1 MIDPAITLRPATNA
15 DESFLLG
22 LRRATMT
29 EHLERVGE
37 PSDAAAHHARL
48 QYRYDAA
55 RIVCLDGVAIG
66 LLKAYRDATEWHL
79 VQLQIDPHYQ
89 GRGLGEQIIKT
100 LLAGA
105 QADALPVS
113 LKVLKGNP
121 AKRLYERLGFREIS
135 SDEREFH
142 MRWQQTHQ
150 V

>member
-1 MIDPAITLRPATNA
+1 
-15 DESFLLG
+15 
-22 LRRATMT
+22 
-29 EHLERVGE
+29 
-37 PSDAAAHHARL
+37 
-48 QYRYDAA
+48 
-55 RIVCLDGVAIG
+55 

>member
-1 MIDPAITLRPATNA
+1 MTDSAITLRPATNA

-22 LRRATMT
+22 LRQSTMS

-55 RIVCLDGVAIG
+55 RIICLDGAAIG
-66 LLKAYRDATEWHL
+66 LLKAYRDETEWCL
-79 VQLQIDPHYQ
+79 VQLQITAQYQ
-89 GRGLGEQIIKT
+89 GRGLGERIIKT
-100 LLAGA
+100 LLANA

-121 AKRLYERLGFREIS
+121 AKRLYERLGFREVGA
-135 SDEREFH
+135 DEREFH
-142 MRWQQTHQ
+142 MRWQPTHQ
-150 V
+150 A